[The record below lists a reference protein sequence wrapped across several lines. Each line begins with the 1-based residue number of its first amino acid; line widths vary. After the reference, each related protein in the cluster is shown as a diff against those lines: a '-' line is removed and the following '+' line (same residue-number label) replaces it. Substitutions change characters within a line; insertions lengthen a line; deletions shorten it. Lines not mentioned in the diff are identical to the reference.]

1 MVSKIDVHHHILPP
15 RYLSALSGVGISEAG
30 DTAFPAWTPESSLE
44 VMDKHDIATA
54 VTSISAPG
62 VYFGDAG
69 FARDLARECN
79 EYSAALMRDHPDRFG
94 AFAILPLPDV
104 DAAIQELA
112 YALDT
117 LRLDGVTLPSSI
129 GNRYLGDSDFDELI
143 GELDRRAAV
152 VFMHPY
158 IPREAVR
165 PRHILPGALVEFVF
179 ETSLAV
185 ANLLFTGT
193 LERCPQVRFIL
204 PHAGGTIPYVTLRL
218 CLGQF
223 WPGLQE
229 QVPQGVVAY
238 LQRFY
243 YDTALSSAP
252 YALRSLTELVDP
264 SHILFATDYPFAPE
278 LATLATVGGLTGY
291 DGFDE
296 KTLEAV
302 FHHNAAALFPRL
314 A

>member
-1 MVSKIDVHHHILPP
+1 M
-15 RYLSALSGVGISEAG
+15 GVSEAAN
-30 DTAFPAWTPESSLE
+30 TAFPPWTPEGSLE

-62 VYFGDAG
+62 VYFGDEG

-79 EYSAALMRDHPDRFG
+79 EYAASLIRDYPGRFG

-104 DAAIQELA
+104 DAAIAELA

-117 LRLDGVTLPSSI
+117 LKLDGITLPTSC
-129 GNRYLGDSDFDELI
+129 GNRYLGDPDFDELI
-143 GELDRRAAV
+143 NELDRRAAV

-158 IPREAVR
+158 IPREASR
-165 PRHILPGALVEFVF
+165 PRSVLPGSLVEFVF
-179 ETSLAV
+179 ETTMAV
-185 ANLLFTGT
+185 SNLLFTGT
-193 LERCPQVRFIL
+193 MERCPGVRFIL
-204 PHAGGTIPYVTLRL
+204 PHAGGTVPYITLRL

-243 YDTALSSAP
+243 YDTALSAAP
-252 YALRSLTELVDP
+252 YALRSLQELVDP